1 MKFVE
6 CGNYNM
12 TLEQEIFRRKPE
24 RALTRRE
31 GGTLVMAPRQQGVPS
46 SKGVLGE
53 HKKIAGGLQ
62 VATCIVGLRLVSR
75 L

>member
-6 CGNYNM
+6 CSNNT
-12 TLEQEIFRRKPE
+12 TLEAEVFRRKPE

-46 SKGVLGE
+46 KGVLGE

-62 VATCIVGLRLVSR
+62 AATCIVGLRLASR